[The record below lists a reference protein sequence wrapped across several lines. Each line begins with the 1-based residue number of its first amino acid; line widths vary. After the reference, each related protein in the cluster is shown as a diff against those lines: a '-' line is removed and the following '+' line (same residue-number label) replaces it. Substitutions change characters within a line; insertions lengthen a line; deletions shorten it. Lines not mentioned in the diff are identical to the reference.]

1 MGAFGQRAVHGPPGA
16 QIPVARDRL
25 ARELTTPVLAEIRIE
40 SLGAISLATAEFG
53 RGLTVLTGETGTG
66 KTMVVTGLHLLG
78 GARADATRVRSGA
91 ERAVVEGR
99 FSTADLDDTAHLDDL
114 LDASG
119 AERDE
124 DGSVIALRTVARDGP
139 SRAYLGGRSVPAKS
153 LSGFTAELL
162 TLHGQ
167 NDQLRLMRPEEQRG
181 ALDRFAGTGPTLERY
196 RKLRDAWL
204 SAQRDLIDR
213 RNRARELVQETDRL
227 KFALNEID
235 TVDPRPGEDDALVAD
250 IVRLSE
256 LDTLREAAVSAR
268 EALSAEDPD
277 GSGVSATD
285 SLGRA
290 RAALESTDDAA
301 LRALAAQL
309 DEALTVV
316 VEVARELGG
325 FLDEL
330 PVDASALESKLAR
343 QAELRTLTRKY
354 AADINGVLRWAA
366 QSRERL
372 AQLDVSEE
380 GLAALANRV
389 DELSRELSATAVDLG
404 KARRTAA
411 KRLAKEVTAELSA
424 LAMADAEFAIDVTT
438 DLAPDRDDPAALTVS
453 FGPSGPMLAR
463 AGADGI
469 DRVEFGFAAHHGMT
483 VLPLAKS
490 ASGGELSR
498 VMLALEVVLAA
509 SRKQSG
515 GTTMVFDEI
524 DAGVGGWAA
533 VQIGRRLA
541 RLARTHQVIVVT
553 HLPQVAAYADVHLV
567 VYSDVGSK
575 GASGVQRVTGDDR
588 VAELARMLAGLGE
601 SDSGR
606 AHARELLDAAQK
618 YQT

>member
-1 MGAFGQRAVHGPPGA
+1 V
-16 QIPVARDRL
+16 
-25 ARELTTPVLAEIRIE
+25 LTEIRIE
-40 SLGAISLATAEFG
+40 SLGAISVATAAFD

-91 ERAVVEGR
+91 DRAVVEGR
-99 FSTADLDDTAHLDDL
+99 FTTTDLDDAAGAELDEM
-114 LDASG
+114 LDTSG

-124 DGSVIALRTVARDGP
+124 DGSVIALRSVSREGP

-153 LSGFTAELL
+153 LSGFTTELL

-181 ALDRFAGTGPTLERY
+181 ALDRFAAAGLMLERY

-204 SAQRDLIDR
+204 SARRDLIDR
-213 RNRARELVQETDRL
+213 RNRARELVQEADRL

-235 TVDPRPGEDDALVAD
+235 AVDPQPAEDDALVAD
-250 IVRLSE
+250 ILRLSE
-256 LDTLREAAVSAR
+256 LDTLREAAATAR
-268 EALSAEDPD
+268 AALSADD
-277 GSGVSATD
+277 ADAFGSSAAD

-290 RAALESTDDAA
+290 RAALESADDAA
-301 LRALAAQL
+301 LRTLAEQIS
-309 DEALTVV
+309 EALTVV
-316 VEVARELGG
+316 VDAGRELGG
-325 FLDEL
+325 YLEEL

-343 QAELRTLTRKY
+343 QAQLRTLTRKY
-354 AADINGVLRWAA
+354 AADIDGVLRWA
-366 QSRERL
+366 QESRERL
-372 AQLDVSEE
+372 AQLDISEE
-380 GLAALANRV
+380 GMAALASRV
-389 DELSRELSATAVDLG
+389 DELARELSEAAVDLS
-404 KARRTAA
+404 KIRRKAA

-424 LAMADAEFAIDVTT
+424 LAMADAEFTIAVTT
-438 DLAPDRDDPAALTVS
+438 DLAANQDDADALKLS
-453 FGPSGPMLAR
+453 SGELAR
-463 AGADGI
+463 VGGDGV
-469 DRVEFGFAAHHGMT
+469 DQVEFGFAAHRGMT
-483 VLPLAKS
+483 LLPLAKS

-498 VMLALEVVLAA
+498 VMLALEAVLAA
-509 SRKQSG
+509 SAA
-515 GTTMVFDEI
+515 GTTMVFDEV

-567 VYSDVGSK
+567 VHSTGGK
-575 GASGVQRVTGDDR
+575 GASGVRRVTGDDR

-606 AHARELLDAAQK
+606 AHARELLDAAQNDEI
-618 YQT
+618 